1 MAKSAGK
8 PGRSGSKATMGA
20 ATDKLAELAANPLA
34 RSMLAAG
41 LVAAAAALTTNQK
54 VRQGAKKASREALDG
69 VDAAADNASK
79 IGAAIVTAATDA
91 VRRMMSTAGRSGAPA
106 AAKPAPKAKA
116 SKKAPAAKSAAA
128 KSASAPVQVRSAKPA
143 AKKSAVKKPA
153 SKAKKAPSKA
163 RKGAAKPA
171 APVTRLAAAAP
182 ATTVKRGPGRPRK
195 NPPAA

>member
-1 MAKSAGK
+1 
-8 PGRSGSKATMGA
+8 MGA

-91 VRRMMSTAGRSGAPA
+91 VRRMMSTAGRNGAPA
-106 AAKPAPKAKA
+106 AKPTPKAKA